1 MDRMYERTEVRSFVL
16 KTFHYYQAILS
27 LIKSK
32 DLIPVFLCPFGY
44 FHAFFIFEFPKY
56 DDKEIYKA
64 PDSKTANGKKL
75 YDARDDFAYIKTV
88 SSEHTKE
95 KR

>member
-1 MDRMYERTEVRSFVL
+1 MYQRTEIGSFVL
-16 KTFHYYQAILS
+16 ASFHYYQSILS

-32 DLIPVFLCPFGY
+32 DLIPVFLCPLGY

-88 SSEHTKE
+88 GSENTKE